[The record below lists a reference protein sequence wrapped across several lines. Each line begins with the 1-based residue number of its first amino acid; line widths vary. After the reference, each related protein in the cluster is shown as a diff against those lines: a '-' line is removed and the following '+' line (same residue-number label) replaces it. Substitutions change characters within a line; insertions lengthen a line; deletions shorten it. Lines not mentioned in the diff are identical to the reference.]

1 MDFQAGPGN
10 TEAKMSK
17 TGQVVFLFS
26 HSNQKLMLRLLL
38 LLFFSAH
45 FILTV
50 SAQEKANVPADQPYV
65 ILISCDG
72 YRWDYTARF
81 RPPNI
86 TKLIAGG
93 VQAYSMIPS
102 FPSKTFPNH
111 YAIATGLLPEHNGLV
126 DNTFYDPERAQLYR
140 ISNRDAV
147 EDGSWYNGTPL
158 WVNAAQNGMKAASFF
173 FVGSEADIQGLRPSY
188 YYPYDGSV
196 PNEDRVQQV
205 LDWLELPEAER
216 PHMINL
222 YFSDMDDTGHRHG
235 PSDDEAIRA
244 ALMKLDWALGKLF
257 DGVEAT
263 GLPVNIIMV
272 SDHGMIDVGPEKLVN
287 IDPLLQDS
295 RYRVANNGALA
306 HVYLEDGADPEEA
319 LAIMKEK
326 SEGLPLEV
334 YPIAEFPHYSDKS
347 DPRLGDFILYPAY
360 GYYLADSRRIQL
372 VKSGK
377 FSQGGEHGFHPEF
390 PEMHAIFY
398 ANGPA
403 FRSGLTVPSF
413 RNVHVYPLIC
423 NILGLP
429 VPEGIDGQLEVLS
442 GTLKH

>member
-1 MDFQAGPGN
+1 
-10 TEAKMSK
+10 
-17 TGQVVFLFS
+17 
-26 HSNQKLMLRLLL
+26 MLRWLPLLL
-38 LLFFSAH
+38 AFHLS
-45 FILTV
+45 V
-50 SAQEKANVPADQPYV
+50 SAFAQDKGNVPADHPYV

-72 YRWDYTARF
+72 YRWDYTQRF

-86 TKLIAGG
+86 TKFIAQGT
-93 VQAYSMIPS
+93 QAYSMIPS

-126 DNTFYDPERAQLYR
+126 DNTFYDPERGELYR

-147 EDGSWYNGTPL
+147 EDGSWYNGVPL
-158 WVNAAQNGMKAASFF
+158 WVNAEQNGMKAASFF
-173 FVGSEADIQGLRPSY
+173 FVGSEADIQGVRPSY
-188 YYPYDGSV
+188 YFPYKGST

-205 LDWLELPEAER
+205 LDWLKLPEAER
-216 PHMINL
+216 PHIITL
-222 YFSDMDDTGHRHG
+222 YFSDMDDAGHRHG

-244 ALMKLDWALGKLF
+244 ALMELDWALGELF
-257 DGVEAT
+257 HGVEDS

-272 SDHGMIDVGPEKLVN
+272 SDHGMIDVGPEQLIN

-295 RYRVANNGALA
+295 RYEVANNGALA
-306 HVYLEDGADPEEA
+306 HVYLKDDADPVEA
-319 LAIMKEK
+319 LTFMQEK
-326 SEGLPLEV
+326 ARSLPLKV
-334 YPIAEFPHYSDKS
+334 FPIADFPHYQDKS
-347 DPRLGDFILYPAY
+347 SLRLGDFILYPDY

-398 ANGPA
+398 AKGPA
-403 FRSGLTVPSF
+403 IRSGLTIPSF

-423 NILGLP
+423 EILNLP
-429 VPEGIDGQLEVLS
+429 MPDAIDGQLEVLRDIM
-442 GTLKH
+442 KAE